1 MLVCLMILTMEGSTS
16 KVKMSLLCLFL
27 AFIALPMTAFSNNP
41 LPPPV
46 PYDQIPH
53 PTLSYDQ
60 MSVKPNPEY
69 PVEKVESPSW
79 DSLSINSGPVSVIG
93 KTSELARTIIITKIT
108 PSIGEII
115 LNNTNKTLPVDVSG
129 WHLSILST
137 NHPMKEVIANESLI
151 EPMGQLAVS
160 ISPLESSGVASLAD
174 STGKVV
180 DRVPY
185 AGNWTK
191 VIKS

>member
-1 MLVCLMILTMEGSTS
+1 MPNDLKLGES
-16 KVKMSLLCLFL
+16 KFKLALLCLFL
-27 AFIALPMTAFSNNP
+27 IFLASVITAFSNP
-41 LPPPV
+41 PPEFPQPHLPPP
-46 PYDQIPH
+46 P
-53 PTLSYDQ
+53 SK
-60 MSVKPNPEY
+60 SNPDY
-69 PVEKVESPSW
+69 PVEKVKSPSW
-79 DSLSINSGPVSVIG
+79 DSLSINSEHISVIG
-93 KTSELARTIIITKIT
+93 KTSKLAKTIIITKIT
-108 PSIGEII
+108 PSIGEIM

-137 NHPMKEVIANESLI
+137 NHPGKEVIANESMI

-174 STGKVV
+174 STGKIV